1 MGNLV
6 FPTLPGLMWGV
17 SKTPQWTTKIQKAVS
32 GKEFRSAWMSAPL
45 YTFRLSY
52 EVLRE
57 GSAFQELQQLA
68 AFFNN
73 VRGSFDSFLYS
84 DPADNAVTAQQ
95 FGTGNGVATQFQLVR
110 SYGGNTE
117 AVGAPFM
124 GTATPEKVTN
134 GTFDLNSSGWTATG
148 ATLSVVTGRLR
159 ITSTVAAAWGANA
172 VQLVP
177 VVGGKK
183 YRLCIDSFAGSVG
196 TTPYVSI
203 TNTNGVSLYQGPAYS
218 CYGVTTT
225 SIVFTAATTG
235 NVTVNLATNTN
246 FGNPAVSDFCD
257 FDNVSIK
264 EVNEPVLYA
273 NGWAVNPSIYTISST
288 GLVTFTTPPANA
300 AVLTWTGSY
309 YYRCRFLQDGME
321 FSAFMSKLWEAK
333 RVEFVGSL
341 SPNRI

>member
-1 MGNLV
+1 VGNLV

-124 GTATPEKVTN
+124 GSTNPELITN
-134 GTFDLNSSGWTATG
+134 GTFAANINGWALSTVYTLGTVSWDATG
-148 ATLSVVTGRLR
+148 ALLLTKNATVGGFGAVSSFPTVPGKVYDFSYSKAGG
-159 ITSTVAAAWGANA
+159 TSTGTVGCHLGTVANNADLVSGLGMGSAAAGTYSVRFTAQSTTTWVLFFNNTVSTTALFDN
-172 VQLVP
+172 VTCKLVDGP
-177 VVGGKK
+177 VVYSNGAIVQPSG
-183 YRLCIDSFAGSVG
+183 Y
-196 TTPYVSI
+196 SI
-203 TNTNGVSLYQGPAYS
+203 SSSTGALT
-218 CYGVTTT
+218 
-225 SIVFTAATTG
+225 FTAA
-235 NVTVNLATNTN
+235 
-246 FGNPAVSDFCD
+246 PA
-257 FDNVSIK
+257 
-264 EVNEPVLYA
+264 A
-273 NGWAVNPSIYTISST
+273 G
-288 GLVTFTTPPANA
+288 
-300 AVLTWTGSY
+300 AVLSWAGSY

-321 FSAFMSKLWEAK
+321 LSAFMSKLWEAK
-333 RVEFVGSL
+333 RVEFIGSL